1 MHRSPAARFAG
12 TLRIFAADI
21 LPGVEKVII
30 MDTGD
35 VVLLDDITN
44 LWDHFD
50 KFDHNDLFG
59 EFAAACTGL

>member
-1 MHRSPAARFAG
+1 
-12 TLRIFAADI
+12 
-21 LPGVEKVII
+21 